1 MTTRKIRPNRKTRIL
16 LPFAA
21 DSQVARSRRPT
32 EQDLPTMPPIAPPA
46 AAACDGDGIT
56 IESEVVF
63 PVTAGDS
70 SRRRHQSHSDLK
82 ARRQTRNLAGRGWI

>member
-32 EQDLPTMPPIAPPA
+32 EQDLLAMPPAMPPTA
-46 AAACDGDGIT
+46 AAAGDGIT

-63 PVTAGDS
+63 PVTADDTA
-70 SRRRHQSHSDLK
+70 RRRHQSHSDLK